1 MTVLLSCAAGAFAPS
16 VAATITNPAT
26 RRMLC
31 CARAVTRH
39 AAAPPRSVMTLR
51 RFNCSNCIRPPAIL
65 GQFAGYRTGG
75 DKASGYTPHLQ
86 PLGGWRASRRTAMGQ
101 GTKSLRDRLA
111 EGIPHLRER

>member
-1 MTVLLSCAAGAFAPS
+1 
-16 VAATITNPAT
+16 
-26 RRMLC
+26 MLC

-75 DKASGYTPHLQ
+75 DKPA
-86 PLGGWRASRRTAMGQ
+86 
-101 GTKSLRDRLA
+101 
-111 EGIPHLRER
+111 GIPAFANRSADGVPAAGPLWVTSGPMDDSKLRERMPSNSIDHLVGLHQH